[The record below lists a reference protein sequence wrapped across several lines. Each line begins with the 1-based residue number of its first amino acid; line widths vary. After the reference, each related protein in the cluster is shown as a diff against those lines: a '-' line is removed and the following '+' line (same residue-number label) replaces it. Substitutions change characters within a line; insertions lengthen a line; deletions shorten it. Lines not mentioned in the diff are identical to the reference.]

1 MKRHLIAG
9 GILALMLATSSCTP
23 INKKTESAPF
33 SPPLMGWSSW
43 NTYHVDINEELIKK
57 QADAL
62 ITQGLKDVGY
72 LYINVDD
79 GFLGWR

>member
-33 SPPLMGWSSW
+33 SPPLIIPDPW
-43 NTYHVDINEELIKK
+43 IKNSVNK
-57 QADAL
+57 
-62 ITQGLKDVGY
+62 IC
-72 LYINVDD
+72 
-79 GFLGWR
+79 